1 MTRIAKQN
9 EIDRWNATTKDLH
22 TMVKALRDHAKRNF
36 PHETEKIYESY
47 KPLILQ
53 IKTMG
58 KFFFD
63 VCDDSV
69 FQDCPMYPLNL
80 EKRVFGRFPDREEE
94 PLAEEEEKND
104 RPMTQGEETEAETV
118 PPSEQDPNIHD
129 PIEEDDEV
137 VPPNEE
143 DPIIHGHLE
152 EDDDGSISDEALLGI
167 AAEIDKRAAE
177 YQAEKHSGGKAF
189 LDHDKKPAA
198 KPRREKQTAR
208 MSTQGK
214 APKQQMPIVHY
225 RTPRKT
231 NTETEED
238 DDKRVTFQ
246 MATKKRGAND
256 TTTPWKKMRY
266 SIPAQSPGTN
276 YVTNMYIVENG
287 ATVYTGSPQVD
298 RIIGMQDLSLNDDG
312 EEAPNREVA
321 FFVDEKGNT
330 VYDLVDK

>member
-1 MTRIAKQN
+1 MTKEAKQN
-9 EIDRWNATTKDLH
+9 EIDKWNATTKDLAA
-22 TMVKALRDHAKRNF
+22 MVKALRDLAKQNF
-36 PHETEKIYESY
+36 PHETEKIYQSY
-47 KPLILQ
+47 KPLMLQ

-80 EKRVFGRFPDREEE
+80 EKKVFGGFPDRDED
-94 PLAEEEEKND
+94 PPAEEEEKND
-104 RPMTQGEETEAETV
+104 HPMTQEKETV
-118 PPSEQDPNIHD
+118 PPSERDPNIHE
-129 PIEEDDEV
+129 PIEEDDDD

-152 EDDDGSISDEALLGI
+152 EDDDGSISDEALMGI
-167 AAEIDKRAAE
+167 AAEIDRRTQE
-177 YQAEKHSGGKAF
+177 YQAEKQQGGKAM

-231 NTETEED
+231 NTEPEED
-238 DDKRVTFQ
+238 EDKRVTFQ
-246 MATKKRGAND
+246 MATKKRGATD

-276 YVTNMYIVENG
+276 YVTNMYIVESG

-298 RIIGMQDLSLNDDG
+298 RIIGMQDLSLNEDD
-312 EEAPNREVA
+312 EEVPSREVA